1 MNVVVTG
8 AAGFIGSHLCEA
20 LCAAGVKVL
29 GIDSLTDYYDPQE
42 KMRNLADMAHLPGF
56 SFASVDLRTGD
67 LRTLLDGATV
77 VFHQAGQPGVRM
89 SWGEGFSDYCEH
101 NVKATQRLL
110 EAAKAVAT
118 PRLVYA
124 SSSSVYGN
132 ATSYPTKETDLPHPN
147 SPYGVTKLAAEHLCL
162 LYAANWALPTVSLRY
177 FTVYGPRQR
186 PDMAIRRLADCAV
199 TGQPFAL
206 FGDGRQVRD
215 FTFVSDV
222 VNANIEAGFRDVAPG
237 TVVNIAGGSHVA
249 MTELIEIVEDVAGV
263 PVAWERYSTEAGD
276 VQKTGGTTEA
286 AHRVLGWEPRV
297 SLRDGLTAQLEW
309 SRARNPMST
318 VRAV

>member
-20 LCAAGVKVL
+20 LCASGVQVL
-29 GIDSLTDYYDPQE
+29 GIDCLTDYYDPEE
-42 KMRNLADMAHLPGF
+42 KLRNLADMAHLPGF
-56 SFASVDLRTGD
+56 TFASVDLRSGD
-67 LRTLLDGATV
+67 LRALLDGATV

-147 SPYGVTKLAAEHLCL
+147 SPYGVTKLAAEHLCA

-199 TGQPFAL
+199 SGQPFAL

-215 FTFVSDV
+215 FTYVSDV

-249 MTELIEIVEDVAGV
+249 MTELIEIVEDLAGV

-286 AHRVLGWEPRV
+286 AYRILGWEPRV
-297 SLRDGLTAQLEW
+297 SLREGLTAQLEW

-318 VRAV
+318 VQAV

>member
-1 MNVVVTG
+1 
-8 AAGFIGSHLCEA
+8 
-20 LCAAGVKVL
+20 
-29 GIDSLTDYYDPQE
+29 
-42 KMRNLADMAHLPGF
+42 
-56 SFASVDLRTGD
+56 
-67 LRTLLDGATV
+67 
-77 VFHQAGQPGVRM
+77 
-89 SWGEGFSDYCEH
+89 
-101 NVKATQRLL
+101 
-110 EAAKAVAT
+110 
-118 PRLVYA
+118 
-124 SSSSVYGN
+124 
-132 ATSYPTKETDLPHPN
+132 
-147 SPYGVTKLAAEHLCL
+147 VTKLAAEHLCL

-276 VQKTGGTTEA
+276 VQKTGA
-286 AHRVLGWEPRV
+286 RPRRPTG
-297 SLRDGLTAQLEW
+297 SWAG
-309 SRARNPMST
+309 SRSSRCAT
-318 VRAV
+318 D

>member
-29 GIDSLTDYYDPQE
+29 GVDCLTDYYDPQE

-67 LRTLLDGATV
+67 LRALLDGATV

-89 SWGEGFSDYCEH
+89 SWGAGFSDYCEH

-147 SPYGVTKLAAEHLCL
+147 SPYGVTKLAAEHLCA

-215 FTFVSDV
+215 FTYVSDV

-237 TVVNIAGGSHVA
+237 TVVNIAGGSHVS

-263 PVAWERYSTEAGD
+263 PVTWDRYSTEAGD

-297 SLRDGLTAQLEW
+297 SLREGLTAQLEW
-309 SRARNPMST
+309 ARARNPMAT
-318 VRAV
+318 VPAV

>member
-1 MNVVVTG
+1 
-8 AAGFIGSHLCEA
+8 
-20 LCAAGVKVL
+20 
-29 GIDSLTDYYDPQE
+29 
-42 KMRNLADMAHLPGF
+42 
-56 SFASVDLRTGD
+56 
-67 LRTLLDGATV
+67 
-77 VFHQAGQPGVRM
+77 
-89 SWGEGFSDYCEH
+89 
-101 NVKATQRLL
+101 
-110 EAAKAVAT
+110 
-118 PRLVYA
+118 
-124 SSSSVYGN
+124 VYGN

-249 MTELIEIVEDVAGV
+249 MTELIEIVEDLAGV

-276 VQKTGGTTEA
+276 VQKTGGTTER

-297 SLRDGLTAQLEW
+297 SLREGLTAQLAW
-309 SRARNPMST
+309 SRSRNRLAT
-318 VRAV
+318 VQAV

>member
-20 LCAAGVKVL
+20 LCASGVQVL
-29 GIDSLTDYYDPQE
+29 GIDCLTDYYDPQE
-42 KMRNLADMAHLPGF
+42 KLRNLADMAHLPGF
-56 SFASVDLRTGD
+56 SFASVDLRSGD
-67 LRTLLDGATV
+67 LRALLDGATV

-89 SWGEGFSDYCEH
+89 SWGAGFSDYCEH

-147 SPYGVTKLAAEHLCL
+147 SPYGVTKLAAEHLCA

-276 VQKTGGTTEA
+276 VQKTGGTTER

-297 SLRDGLTAQLEW
+297 SLREGLTAQLEW
-309 SRARNPMST
+309 SRARNPVAT
-318 VRAV
+318 VQAV